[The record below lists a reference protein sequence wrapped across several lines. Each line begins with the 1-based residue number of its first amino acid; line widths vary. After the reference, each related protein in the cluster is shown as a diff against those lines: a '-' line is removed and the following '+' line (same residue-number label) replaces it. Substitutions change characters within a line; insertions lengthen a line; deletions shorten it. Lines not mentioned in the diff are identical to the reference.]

1 MMGRGGAKP
10 KAGEAG
16 EGLEARKKALEKEL
30 HDVEEKL
37 AAQQLARE
45 RAGDEPGAKKGK
57 KDKPAKEKKVKKTKA
72 PKAHPSSKAGPGFSV
87 ALEGDS
93 IVVANINKKAHAYRC
108 VQRCLVCARV
118 HLTPKNTRLTTRLPR
133 DQIVRAAGGR
143 CDLAHR
149 RTGGQRLEAERCKG
163 KACCQVRHSLAH

>member
-72 PKAHPSSKAGPGFSV
+72 PKAHPSSKAGPG
-87 ALEGDS
+87 
-93 IVVANINKKAHAYRC
+93 
-108 VQRCLVCARV
+108 VCAR
-118 HLTPKNTRLTTRLPR
+118 R
-133 DQIVRAAGGR
+133 VRV
-143 CDLAHR
+143 C
-149 RTGGQRLEAERCKG
+149 
-163 KACCQVRHSLAH
+163 AC

>member
-72 PKAHPSSKAGPGFSV
+72 PKAHPSSKAGPG
-87 ALEGDS
+87 
-93 IVVANINKKAHAYRC
+93 
-108 VQRCLVCARV
+108 VCARRVRVCACV
-118 HLTPKNTRLTTRLPR
+118 H
-133 DQIVRAAGGR
+133 VRVYVCVCLHAWDVYV
-143 CDLAHR
+143 CV
-149 RTGGQRLEAERCKG
+149 C
-163 KACCQVRHSLAH
+163 ACACVCVLVCVCVGTA